1 MAADLQ
7 HYLVTIHQ
15 HPRCKSEPDKQ
26 VATTGS
32 SYSQGSSQI
41 QLHMGK
47 LKHESR
53 PATAYSIFSRAATT
67 SIHPLPSNSC
77 HSPASYF
84 RQQQL
89 LRAAKMAEP
98 QLQTSCSHYTLAGIQ

>member
-7 HYLVTIHQ
+7 HNLVTIHQ
-15 HPRCKSEPDKQ
+15 HPRCKSESDKQ
-26 VATTGS
+26 AATTGS
-32 SYSQGSSQI
+32 SYSQGSSQL

-67 SIHPLPSNSC
+67 SNS
-77 HSPASYF
+77 SPAF
-84 RQQQL
+84 QQL
-89 LRAAKMAEP
+89 PFTLLLISGAAAAFRGSKNGRA
-98 QLQTSCSHYTLAGIQ
+98 TNFRLAAHITH